1 MAESRA
7 RWRAGIRA
15 RGPESEQGSRRWKTE
30 KELGCSMAMAGRARG
45 ASAGRGELG
54 RADARRERLASTAG
68 HRTWDEAAT
77 LGRRPSQVRARDAA
91 MAEGARLGAPRH
103 EQGGRVQASSMAG
116 SSRSKTR
123 AERTRQGVGAGHR
136 AHGRRNRESKAPEA
150 GRAPW
155 KSGRAEHGAER
166 KESGLGVRPG
176 KRLRLGIGQEAL
188 AMDGVEDAGH
198 GEEAKHDWGWGLLDL
213 YPAGGADNGEEQRRL
228 ERRLD
233 DDGGLKQ
240 ISPPAVSDGQGK
252 IAGQGRCWEQLVPRR
267 HGK

>member
-136 AHGRRNRESKAPEA
+136 AHGRRNRERARRQKLDARHGNPAEQSTELRGRRA
-150 GRAPW
+150 GWAC
-155 KSGRAEHGAER
+155 
-166 KESGLGVRPG
+166 
-176 KRLRLGIGQEAL
+176 GQER
-188 AMDGVEDAGH
+188 DF
-198 GEEAKHDWGWGLLDL
+198 GW
-213 YPAGGADNGEEQRRL
+213 A
-228 ERRLD
+228 
-233 DDGGLKQ
+233 
-240 ISPPAVSDGQGK
+240 SDRKLWPWMG
-252 IAGQGRCWEQLVPRR
+252 
-267 HGK
+267 